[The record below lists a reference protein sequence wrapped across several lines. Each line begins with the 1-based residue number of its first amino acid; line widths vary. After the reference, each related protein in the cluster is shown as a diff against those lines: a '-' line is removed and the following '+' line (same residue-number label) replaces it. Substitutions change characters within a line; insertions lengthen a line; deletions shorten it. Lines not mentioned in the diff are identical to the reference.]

1 MGACGPVGSTVDS
14 EYYLIFYSVAVILE
28 AAGLLCGPW
37 GSTAVGIAWDGRG
50 WPRHGTGRDLLL
62 RLAAEAVLRIEA
74 RDTLS

>member
-37 GSTAVGIAWDGRG
+37 GSTAVGIAWDGWG
-50 WPRHGTGRDLLL
+50 WPRGAGD
-62 RLAAEAVLRIEA
+62 
-74 RDTLS
+74 